1 MIKVFL
7 KKINNSIHFIIEINI
22 KMIVI
27 LIKDYENALHQN
39 KNRILRKIWWLI
51 IFFNKVRIIL
61 YQY

>member
-22 KMIVI
+22 KMIVM

-39 KNRILRKIWWLI
+39 KNQILRKIWWLI